1 MLMTPD
7 FRRNPW
13 SRFGFRGRRAGVGSL
28 PERGSM
34 GEPGWWGVV
43 VARSGGF
50 GDQSVHIP
58 GYPERPVL
66 KRRVPWALVLDSK

>member
-1 MLMTPD
+1 M
-7 FRRNPW
+7 
-13 SRFGFRGRRAGVGSL
+13 GSL